1 MAAGQQVNADPGN
14 GTGFQHSQEKLWHF
28 SAAIRI

>member
-1 MAAGQQVNADPGN
+1 MAAGPQVNADPGN
-14 GTGFQHSQEKLWHF
+14 GTGLQHSNAKLWHF